1 MRWCISIGAVLI
13 AGALAGG
20 DVAGLAAP
28 GPKHHLADKDQAA
41 TVDVDRQEEVFM
53 SDRQEEDWSRRG
65 FVGGLALVG
74 TAGLLGL
81 QAEHVAVRVQQRLY
95 SLPARDLD

>member
-1 MRWCISIGAVLI
+1 MRWWISIGAVLI

-41 TVDVDRQEEVFM
+41 TVDVE
-53 SDRQEEDWSRRG
+53 
-65 FVGGLALVG
+65 LIL
-74 TAGLLGL
+74 
-81 QAEHVAVRVQQRLY
+81 QRLDR
-95 SLPARDLD
+95 LTQDEARATAAQVLEVIHGLVQGMKVIMCGE